1 MGIKTQRRAH
11 GSNAGAFGANDSFAN
26 RADACSPQKKTLK
39 ERTKKD
45 VTTTAKELKKTKQ
58 KKN

>member
-11 GSNAGAFGANDSFAN
+11 GSNAGAFGANDMLCQPSLCLF
-26 RADACSPQKKTLK
+26 SPKKTLK

>member
-1 MGIKTQRRAH
+1 MVQMLVPSVPTELMLVL
-11 GSNAGAFGANDSFAN
+11 
-26 RADACSPQKKTLK
+26 PEKKTLK

>member
-1 MGIKTQRRAH
+1 MVQMLVPSVPMTC
-11 GSNAGAFGANDSFAN
+11 FAN